1 MKLSR
6 VSVDKIG
13 RNRSE
18 IYKLILLLLP
28 AQIAVLV
35 NILPGNFI
43 VYSSFVS
50 VLLLSLYFK
59 SHDLIKATL
68 LLFVFNGIMRRI
80 AASDSGYFTVN
91 DILIFLPYVPI
102 VFLLFK
108 NLKVLKFESQL
119 LIVLY
124 LICIFALFSIQQSVP
139 NIVWGLVNLIMVIV
153 LGQVSKGY
161 FDESLIAF
169 IIKLGLVSSVYIFV
183 QKVSLPEY
191 DVGWCQNRKSGLV
204 ILESCTST
212 STRLWGPMESAVNMA
227 CFLSVCFLL
236 LIFRNRK
243 TLSIATKVIQ
253 LGVIFVALFLTGT
266 RTFIFIIPVA
276 YLLGVYFFR
285 KLSIPGFVFG
295 VLSILVSA
303 SLLPNLALLSDYE
316 GRWVSRLDLTNL
328 TGDRS
333 LTDRI
338 GLVASFKDQLSVKNL
353 LIGDGLGSKSRGS
366 LAIDNGYLS
375 LVLEIGLPLTVI
387 LLIIIFMKLKNV
399 QDFQNP
405 LVLQSWS
412 VCILLIFAN
421 ASYVVLTGS
430 SSVYFWIFLFMV
442 NSRGDS
448 DKVQSK

>member
-1 MKLSR
+1 VKLSR
-6 VSVDKIG
+6 ASVGKIG
-13 RNRSE
+13 KNRSQ
-18 IYKLILLLLP
+18 IHKLILLLLP
-28 AQIAVLV
+28 AQIAVLF

-43 VYSSFVS
+43 VYSSFAS
-50 VLLLSLYFK
+50 VLLLSSYFK
-59 SHDLIKATL
+59 SEDLIKATL

-80 AASDSGYFTVN
+80 AASDTGYFTAN

-108 NLKVLKFESQL
+108 NLKVLKFELQFL
-119 LIVLY
+119 VVLY
-124 LICIFALFSIQQSVP
+124 LICILALFSIQQSVP
-139 NIVWGLVNLIMVIV
+139 NIVWGLVNLIMVII
-153 LGQVSKGY
+153 LGQVSKEY
-161 FDESLIAF
+161 FNEALIAF
-169 IIKLGLVSSVYIFV
+169 IIKLGLVSAVYIFV

-212 STRLWGPMESAVNMA
+212 STRLWGTMESAVNMA

-236 LIFRNRK
+236 LIFRNKK
-243 TLSIATKVIQ
+243 TLSLATKVFQ

-266 RTFIFIIPVA
+266 RTFIFIIPLA

-285 KLSIPGFVFG
+285 KLSVPGFVFG
-295 VLSILVSA
+295 VLSILVTA
-303 SLLPNLALLSDYE
+303 SLLPNLALLFDYE

-338 GLVASFKDQLSVKNL
+338 GLVASFKDQLSLKNL

-366 LAIDNGYLS
+366 LSIDNGYLS
-375 LVLEIGLPLTVI
+375 LVLEIGLPLTII

-399 QDFQNP
+399 QDFENP

-412 VCILLIFAN
+412 VCILLVFAN
-421 ASYVVLTGS
+421 ASYVVLTGP

-442 NSRGDS
+442 NSRGGS